1 MKPGHYIVARAGS
14 VGEQVPYWQ
23 PRLDARDDLSFD
35 EAKGEV
41 RRLFVDSVR
50 KRLVADVPV
59 GAYLSG
65 GLDSS
70 LVCATMAALCAEAG
84 RSFAA
89 FNVGFSDPRF
99 DESDLARR
107 IAGHFGA
114 TFETIPCGM
123 ADMAEEF
130 EKTLCHTEMALV
142 NPSAIAKQMLSR
154 LVRSRGYKVCITGE
168 GADEIFGG
176 YPYFKQEAIWRK
188 LIAPEERDEGKRLW
202 ERFIREEKHTEGALW
217 HRARNWQTGDYWF
230 GYPSFHQMRLENSS
244 RNVARVLTGEA
255 IAAASFPT
263 PAEIFLGEHPRDR
276 MRALDPFNARGL
288 LQPLDR
294 PANPDALGGVTP
306 RLGPLEEDRHPR
318 GTDHGDAVPARAL
331 CRAADRIGSFVR
343 DGRSHAWRATG
354 SFGAAV
360 VGGQLVLF

>member
-1 MKPGHYIVARAGS
+1 M
-14 VGEQVPYWQ
+14 GEQVPYWR
-23 PRLDARDDLSFD
+23 PRFEARDDLSFD

-41 RRLFVDSVR
+41 RRLFVDGVR

-70 LVCATMAALCAEAG
+70 LVCATMAALSSEAG
-84 RSFAA
+84 RPFAA
-89 FNVGFSDPRF
+89 FNVGFTDPRF
-99 DESDLARR
+99 DESDMARR

-168 GADEIFGG
+168 GADEVFGG

-188 LIAPEERDEGKRLW
+188 LIAPDERDEGKRLW
-202 ERFIREEKHTEGALW
+202 SA
-217 HRARNWQTGDYWF
+217 
-230 GYPSFHQMRLENSS
+230 SSMRRS
-244 RNVARVLTGEA
+244 
-255 IAAASFPT
+255 
-263 PAEIFLGEHPRDR
+263 
-276 MRALDPFNARGL
+276 
-288 LQPLDR
+288 
-294 PANPDALGGVTP
+294 TP
-306 RLGPLEEDRHPR
+306 RVRYGIGADAGRR
-318 GTDHGDAVPARAL
+318 GTSGSATRVFTRCVSRRAVGMSL
-331 CRAADRIGSFVR
+331 DC
-343 DGRSHAWRATG
+343 
-354 SFGAAV
+354 
-360 VGGQLVLF
+360 